1 MRPGNRQTDGAE
13 NRRSFLPGLRALK
26 ARKNL
31 FFYCESRLEVFLR
44 PGRSPWRADKKRVRR
59 RSAQACA
66 GFGLKA
72 LPHNKFQYFST
83 GCSEKA
89 GQSAACSTQPEYF
102 RILQSQQNSDK
113 TLMS

>member
-72 LPHNKFQYFST
+72 LPHIFQLVAQRRLGDQQLVRRSQNTSAFYNRNKI
-83 GCSEKA
+83 
-89 GQSAACSTQPEYF
+89 PI
-102 RILQSQQNSDK
+102 RL
-113 TLMS
+113 